1 MNYFLG
7 FIRVTSTGEDASSP
21 HCSWSDSCQYDDASK
36 GKCANA
42 LCQAKGYLSGS
53 FVNSS
58 NNFCNVSFTS
68 DSVFLYMVDTNI
80 TEQGSYNAE
89 ASITADCDAGLI
101 NNNNIIIIIIIKIS
115 PEKRVCLNRLIF

>member
-101 NNNNIIIIIIIKIS
+101 VFLLSVVFFSVIS
-115 PEKRVCLNRLIF
+115 KYTLSV